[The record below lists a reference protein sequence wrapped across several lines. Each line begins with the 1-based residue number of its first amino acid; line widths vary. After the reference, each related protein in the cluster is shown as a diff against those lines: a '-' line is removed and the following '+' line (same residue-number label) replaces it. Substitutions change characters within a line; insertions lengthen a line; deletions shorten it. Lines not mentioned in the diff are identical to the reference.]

1 MPNIAPTVMQLALR
15 IFISLLRRLLSN
27 LLLDP
32 FNVLRSVTFSILQL
46 NWILSRSLAHQ
57 LHPRDISTD
66 DMTTPIEGR
75 ALQNNDGAHPP
86 GEMLLYPIQLSL
98 PQVLS
103 EDYIGFSDETYHS
116 NPSSTHNSTYFK
128 PEPNSEVDD
137 SHKKAAMTVNE
148 ACHSLFAPFRSPVFP
163 TSLMH
168 HPRPATEHHLRQDDL
183 IDETAVRMVDE
194 AYHSISTLEPW
205 PEDFVSAGYLTSRSQ
220 SQFHDS
226 TLATGCQFEP
236 DHSIDVGYG
245 GSIPNSENSS
255 QVAKIPK
262 PLCPIESCVKE
273 YQRKGNFVNHFV
285 SKHGR
290 HFPVY
295 DEESG
300 IRMLRRSFHFL
311 SCKDCKPAMLDS
323 ATAFAHHIWTHMCD
337 IQVAIEQPRSNSPI
351 PLSPFSLP
359 FKDHHFHVDSGIAG
373 MTSTIDSEKPSQ
385 PVSKITIFFK
395 NQNVAS
401 EQCLEPGST
410 PQEASPVNSQAQPE
424 REKSPLPFN
433 ATPEH
438 EESQVKPMNDE
449 EPRAREPQQISHW
462 VDATRDE
469 TYDPSEPSSI
479 WSPSTK
485 ISSPVVDEAM
495 TSSNALVFE
504 LLEILQERKEDMDTY
519 DASTGASNS
528 PQDPDSSVTHGSGSE
543 GSSNTNSTSNIIPT
557 VSGIKRSYQT
567 IDGPPDEE
575 DDGEPPK
582 KKPNQKR
589 DPSSVDTPSSKGR
602 CKRIPCTQR
611 DCLGTDEEISLLLR
625 SLMHHHKIVIC
636 PDCCTRLTIKDGEKS
651 EEVWKSHKTEQCE
664 RQCISRACSG
674 IADDAP
680 RPHRRTTNC
689 VSWRA
694 LGDEEKWAFIY
705 TLANPGQTPPT
716 PDISEGAGLRHS
728 RERILRQPR
737 KQARGTEIVEALAK
751 SIEAKDRRILELESD
766 LTAANA
772 RNTQL
777 QQGRD
782 DQRTDQEYI
791 IWTLMERLTDKN
803 ISIPASIQDRLSS
816 HCPRLMKKPEII
828 SMLSRN
834 QVFPPTPSVT
844 PHASQ
849 QRRPDDLLFMDNNP
863 NPSNFDYD
871 NLMSDVPYSAGS
883 YNL

>member
-1 MPNIAPTVMQLALR
+1 MG
-15 IFISLLRRLLSN
+15 
-27 LLLDP
+27 
-32 FNVLRSVTFSILQL
+32 
-46 NWILSRSLAHQ
+46 SRSRSPKQCREPHNQNPKPDQNSKLQ
-57 LHPRDISTD
+57 YVFDDCTSMTD
-66 DMTTPIEGR
+66 E
-75 ALQNNDGAHPP
+75 A
-86 GEMLLYPIQLSL
+86 
-98 PQVLS
+98 
-103 EDYIGFSDETYHS
+103 YHS
-116 NPSSTHNSTYFK
+116 NPSSTHNSTQFTSFIPSFYPETSSFTSLTRPVPGLVEESWFLEPK
-128 PEPNSEVDD
+128 PSFEVED
-137 SHKKAAMTVNE
+137 SHKNSASMVYE
-148 ACHSLFAPFRSPVFP
+148 ACLPEFN
-163 TSLMH
+163 
-168 HPRPATEHHLRQDDL
+168 PRPRKKIFEHIKTPPPTNRTHHSSPAIGYQPEPDDS
-183 IDETAVRMVDE
+183 IDE
-194 AYHSISTLEPW
+194 
-205 PEDFVSAGYLTSRSQ
+205 
-220 SQFHDS
+220 
-226 TLATGCQFEP
+226 
-236 DHSIDVGYG
+236 GYG
-245 GSIPNSENSS
+245 GSVPSSRIPSS
-255 QVAKIPK
+255 RGPSRVEQIPRRS
-262 PLCPIESCVKE
+262 CPIDACVKD
-273 YQRKGNFVNHFV
+273 YQRKGNFVRHFV
-285 SKHGR
+285 SKHGKLS
-290 HFPVY
+290 PGNNTEC
-295 DEESG
+295 D
-300 IRMLRRSFHFL
+300 ILMLRHNFHVL
-311 SCKDCKPAMLDS
+311 TCNGCKPAMLEDV
-323 ATAFAHHIWTHMCD
+323 ATFANHIWTHMPEIKD
-337 IQVAIEQPRSNSPI
+337 TFERSRPNSSVPSTLFSPRTNEP
-351 PLSPFSLP
+351 
-359 FKDHHFHVDSGIAG
+359 HFFLDSGISRMSSAL
-373 MTSTIDSEKPSQ
+373 SSEKQSQ
-385 PVSKITIFFK
+385 PVST
-395 NQNVAS
+395 VANIPNSPNNTS
-401 EQCLEPGST
+401 EQSLKTSST
-410 PQEASPVNSQAQPE
+410 PQEASHVDFQVQTAQK
-424 REKSPLPFN
+424 KSSL
-433 ATPEH
+433 TLTTSKH
-438 EESQVKPMNDE
+438 EENQTISLANK
-449 EPRAREPQQISHW
+449 EPCARGPQQISHW
-462 VDATRDE
+462 VDATRDG
-469 TYDPSEPSSI
+469 TSDLSEPSSI
-479 WSPSTK
+479 WSPLTTFP
-485 ISSPVVDEAM
+485 SPVVDEAM
-495 TSSNALVFE
+495 ASSKALVFE
-504 LLEILQERKEDMDTY
+504 LLEILQEGEGDMDTY
-519 DASTGASNS
+519 DALSEAASS
-528 PQDPDSSVTHGSGSE
+528 PQDPDTSETHGSASE
-543 GSSNTNSTSNIIPT
+543 GSSNTNSSSDIVAI
-557 VSGIKRSYQT
+557 VSGIKRSYQPN
-567 IDGPPDEE
+567 DGPPNEE